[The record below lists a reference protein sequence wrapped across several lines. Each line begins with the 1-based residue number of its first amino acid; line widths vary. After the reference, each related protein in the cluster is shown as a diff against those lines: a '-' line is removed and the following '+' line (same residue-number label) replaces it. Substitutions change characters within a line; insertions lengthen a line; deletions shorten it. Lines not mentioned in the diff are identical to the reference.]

1 MMPASRF
8 TVRLCGF
15 AVALGVGAAIATT
28 QSDTAWADPSDSS
41 SPSSSS
47 ASPTDGSQTPEKPK
61 TKRPDR
67 PHLVNLTPGKKHES
81 ASKTAETQSNST
93 KDTPAPAK
101 LTAQRPLAA
110 ILSKFEPKSQT
121 ITSKTTAR
129 LSTPATALAT
139 EAPAKLSTATAAL
152 VPKAPTAPKAPKPT
166 GLQSVLRGFVSSFLN
181 TSTATSDTPVPADS
195 PAAWATMAFARR
207 ELATDP
213 SPISLLK
220 AVISPVATLV
230 FDVFNQVFA
239 AAAGPPVLPP
249 GSTVTVKSSTLEFDN
264 GYTAPADWYFPADEN
279 PQGIIYLQH
288 GFLAQG
294 PIYSYTAAALAE
306 QTHSIVVAPTIT
318 SNFFAADG
326 NWLGGS
332 TMPAAAADLFEGNR
346 EALVNSASAA
356 AGERVT
362 LPQKVVLVGHSLGG
376 GFVTAMA
383 GDMADNG
390 TAGDLAGVVLLDG
403 VAFDPSVPE
412 TAFGKLDE
420 LDHDVPVLLIA
431 SEPYFWNMYGQMID
445 AMTTLRPGQFNGVQL
460 VGGRHIDGLQGGN
473 PLIQLSE
480 YIVAGFSQ
488 PQNVEAVKILS
499 IDWINDMYAGNTIE
513 APSDQPFQ
521 IPTTAGTATAYSIP
535 APPTQLS
542 PIDQLIKTVESFGT
556 SIFLNA

>member
-1 MMPASRF
+1 
-8 TVRLCGF
+8 
-15 AVALGVGAAIATT
+15 
-28 QSDTAWADPSDSS
+28 
-41 SPSSSS
+41 
-47 ASPTDGSQTPEKPK
+47 
-61 TKRPDR
+61 
-67 PHLVNLTPGKKHES
+67 LT
-81 ASKTAETQSNST
+81 
-93 KDTPAPAK
+93 
-101 LTAQRPLAA
+101 A
-110 ILSKFEPKSQT
+110 ILSKFEPKTQT
-121 ITSKTTAR
+121 TNPKPNAR
-129 LSTPATALAT
+129 LSTSATALAS
-139 EAPAKLSTATAAL
+139 EAPAKLSAATAL
-152 VPKAPTAPKAPKPT
+152 VPKAPNAPKAPKPT
-166 GLQSVLRGFVSSFLN
+166 GLQSGLRGLVSDVLN
-181 TSTATSDTPVPADS
+181 PSKATPDTPVPADS
-195 PAAWATMAFARR
+195 PAAWAAMAFARR

-220 AVISPVATLV
+220 SVISPVATLV
-230 FDVFNQVFA
+230 FDVFNPLFA
-239 AAAGPPVLPP
+239 AVAGPPVLPP

-279 PQGIIYLQH
+279 PQGVIYLQH

-318 SNFFAADG
+318 SNLFAADG

-356 AGERVT
+356 AGEQVT

-383 GDMADNG
+383 GDMVDNG
-390 TAGDLAGVVLLDG
+390 TAGDLAGVILLDG
-403 VAFDPSVPE
+403 VAFDPSVPQ
-412 TAFGKLDE
+412 TTFDKLDS
-420 LDHDVPVLLIA
+420 DVPVLLIA
-431 SEPYFWNMYGQMID
+431 SDPYFWNMYGQMGE
-445 AMTTLRPGQFNGVQL
+445 ALTTLRPGRFNGVQL

-499 IDWINDMYAGNTIE
+499 IDWINDMYAGNKIE
-513 APSDQPFQ
+513 APLDQPFQ
-521 IPTTAGTATAYSIP
+521 IFTTAGTATAYSIP

-542 PIDQLIKTVESFGT
+542 PIDELIKAFELFGT